1 MIQQYICEN
10 KMLIRLL
17 WPVIYMRSNTKRGFK
32 LAVALVYSLIRFFPL
47 QKYSSTI
54 SFRPSWH
61 NNCSEK
67 AELNSGQLKH
77 GLLNNRPLG
86 FDEG

>member
-32 LAVALVYSLIRFFPL
+32 QAVALM
-47 QKYSSTI
+47 
-54 SFRPSWH
+54 SFSNTVLSITKIFLH
-61 NNCSEK
+61 Y
-67 AELNSGQLKH
+67 
-77 GLLNNRPLG
+77 
-86 FDEG
+86 